1 MPVASSVA
9 TARATIFF
17 VAVDEL
23 TEAFING
30 LYVLAENH
38 QKSKSRLSQRNAG
51 QYG

>member
-17 VAVDEL
+17 VVVDEL
-23 TEAFING
+23 TEAFIHG

-38 QKSKSRLSQRNAG
+38 QKSKRRLSQRDAEQHG
-51 QYG
+51 